1 MTNNKARAKRSAY
14 FYINVLFVL
23 FFFFLGGC
31 FLLFAANGITGI
43 LLLPFLAAN
52 FFLVILFR
60 KNRKDGTFRVPL
72 IIVRIITILFAV
84 IIFASPIIGVS
95 FKNNKLFYP
104 VKRAIF
110 GYGIRSD
117 SEWKKILPKH
127 LPENCDEYFF
137 RTEMSFPAQ
146 DYHPYAYLVMRC
158 DKEQIK
164 EYISEAKANGLEYI
178 NNEKTF
184 GEYNFDNKTDIEL
197 YEQDINYHV
206 TVISDYLSIPY
217 HVFIWLSDEQKLE
230 LSTDAVVYKSGRF
243 GCAFDESSGLC
254 LFWA

>member
-1 MTNNKARAKRSAY
+1 MTNNKARAKRSVY

-23 FFFFLGGC
+23 FFFLGGC
-31 FLLFAANGITGI
+31 FLLFAANGITAI

-60 KNRKDGTFRVPL
+60 KNRKDGTFRAPL

-84 IIFASPIIGVS
+84 IIFAAPILGVS

-117 SEWKKILPKH
+117 IEWKKILPKH
-127 LPENCDEYFF
+127 LPDNCDEYFF

-146 DYHPYAYLVMRC
+146 DYHPYAYLIFRT
-158 DKEQIK
+158 DDQQIK
-164 EYISEAKANGLEYI
+164 EYIIEAENKGLEHI
-178 NNEKTF
+178 KNEKTF
-184 GEYNFDNKTDIEL
+184 SEHIFENKTDIEL
-197 YEQDINYHV
+197 YEQDIDYHV
-206 TVISDYLSIPY
+206 TVNSDYLSIPR

-230 LSTDAVVYKSGRF
+230 LSTEAVVFVNGSY

-254 LFWA
+254 LFWS

>member
-1 MTNNKARAKRSAY
+1 MTNNKARAKRSVY

-52 FFLVILFR
+52 FFLVSLFR

-84 IIFASPIIGVS
+84 IIFVSPIIGVS

-104 VKRAIF
+104 VKRAVF
-110 GYGIRSD
+110 GYGVRSD
-117 SEWKKILPKH
+117 SEWKKILPQH
-127 LPENCDEYFF
+127 LPDNCDEYFF
-137 RTEMSFPAQ
+137 RTEMSVPAQ

-164 EYISEAKANGLEYI
+164 EYISKAKANGLENI
-178 NNEKTF
+178 KNVKTF
-184 GEYNFDNKTDIEL
+184 SEYNFDNKTDIEL

-206 TVISDYLSIPY
+206 TVISDFLSIPY